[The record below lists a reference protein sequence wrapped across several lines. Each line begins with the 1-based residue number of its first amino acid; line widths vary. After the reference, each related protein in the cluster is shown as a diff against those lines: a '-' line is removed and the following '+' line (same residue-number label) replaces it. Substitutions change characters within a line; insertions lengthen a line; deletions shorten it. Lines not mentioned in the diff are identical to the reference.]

1 MKQVHIAT
9 FGCQMNENDS
19 EAILRLLSTRDYQ
32 PTDKLDQADLILIN
46 TCSIRQKAEEK
57 TYSLLGRLKGLKK
70 KNPNLIIGV
79 GGCVAQQ
86 EGERLLERVPFLDL
100 VFGTRW
106 IPELPDLISRVG
118 PGKARLSRTEM
129 ITGNLSTLPLPLPS
143 LDGRN
148 PKASV
153 TIMQGCNNYC
163 AYCVVPFVRGPEESR
178 PGEEIL
184 MEVEGL
190 AAQGV
195 KEILLLGQNVNSYGQ
210 DRRGEWSFAQL
221 LVNLEKIPGLERI
234 RFTTSHP
241 KDLSQDLIDCF
252 GKISALCEHFHLPV
266 QAGSN
271 RILKKM
277 NRGYSRESYLNMI
290 IRLRAQCPPIALTS
304 DVIVGFPGE
313 TGDDFEE
320 TMDLIRQVQFDDLFS
335 FKYSDR
341 PMAPSRNF
349 PEKVD
354 EEEKGRR
361 LRELQSYQKKV
372 TLSKNQALEGTVQ
385 QVIVEGH
392 SKKNPEEW
400 MGRTGSNKIVNFPG
414 PQGLFGKAEKVLIE
428 RAYVHS
434 LKGKLIQGMM
444 GDRKYSG

>member
-19 EAILRLLSTRDYQ
+19 ETMLRLLAARDYQ
-32 PTDKLDQADLILIN
+32 PTDRMDQADVILIN
-46 TCSIRQKAEEK
+46 TCSIRRKAEEK
-57 TYSLLGRLKGLKK
+57 TYSLLGRMKGLKK

-106 IPELPDLISRVG
+106 IPELPDLIDRVG

-129 ITGNLSTLPLPLPS
+129 IRGNLSSLPITLPS
-143 LDGRN
+143 FNGRN
-148 PKASV
+148 PKTSI

-178 PGEEIL
+178 SSGEIL
-184 MEVEGL
+184 REIEGL
-190 AAQGV
+190 ATRGI
-195 KEILLLGQNVNSYGQ
+195 KEVLLLGQNVNSYGQ
-210 DRRGEWSFAQL
+210 DRSGEWSFARL
-221 LVNLEKIPGLERI
+221 LNNLEKVPGLERI

-241 KDLSQDLIDCF
+241 KDLSQELIDCF
-252 GKISALCEHFHLPV
+252 GSIPALCEHIHLPV

-277 NRGYSRESYLNMI
+277 NRGYSREIYLDMI
-290 IRLRAQCPPIALTS
+290 SRLRARCPQIALTS

-341 PMAPSRNF
+341 PTAPSRNF
-349 PEKVD
+349 PGKVE
-354 EEEKGRR
+354 EEEKARR
-361 LRELQSYQKKV
+361 LKELQSYQKKV
-372 TLSKNQALEGTVQ
+372 TLLKNQSLEGTVQ

-392 SKKNPEEW
+392 SKKNPDEW

-414 PQGLFGKAEKVLIE
+414 PAGIFGKTEKVLIE
-428 RAYVHS
+428 RAYIHS
-434 LKGKLIQGMM
+434 LKGKLI
-444 GDRKYSG
+444 